1 MSLSLSLFLFLSRVW
16 CGCFCVCVC
25 VYVCVCVCV
34 VVVQLICRIVK
45 MGWFDIDAKDTH
57 VMRDLVSR
65 VTQFLNVC
73 RARRPVCGH
82 VPPF

>member
-1 MSLSLSLFLFLSRVW
+1 
-16 CGCFCVCVC
+16 
-25 VYVCVCVCV
+25 V